1 MLSLRREDRA
11 VVEPLG
17 RDSRFSTWFDQRLPV
32 GHSQHSTVNQSD
44 DTSHLNLIS
53 VRVMNMRHYDWL
65 GKYFDSADIYNTSGN
80 F

>member
-32 GHSQHSTVNQSD
+32 GHSQHATVNLQTD

-53 VRVMNMRHYDWL
+53 VGVMKTEAL
-65 GKYFDSADIYNTSGN
+65 
-80 F
+80 